1 MNAANALGVAAASAA
16 LAGVFLLTA
25 LAMVTAWRL
34 AQTLRQGQRDL
45 LQSLRRLE
53 DLMREAIAGG
63 AAVNAEWRS
72 AEITPP
78 AITQELTSVL
88 EQMRSLREEV
98 KVLSESRE
106 SEVRDVAQTAGE
118 MENTLKRLETAVAL
132 MADGVAAFIQRLE
145 GERRSPES

>member
-45 LQSLRRLE
+45 LQSLGRLE
-53 DLMREAIAGG
+53 DLMREAIAGEV
-63 AAVNAEWRS
+63 AVSAEWRS

-88 EQMRSLREEV
+88 EQMRGLREEV
-98 KVLSESRE
+98 KALSESRV

-145 GERRSPES
+145 GERGSPET